1 MARDSAPIH
10 RGGAA
15 RLLPQVAALAGGP
28 AGVPAAAF
36 LIEGDALQVL
46 REMPEGFVQTTIT
59 SPPYWSLRDYGTSGQ
74 IGLEA
79 SLDDY
84 LEALLE
90 VFAQV
95 RRVTRP
101 DGTFWLNVGDSY
113 TSGGRTWRAPDR
125 KHPVRAMKV
134 RPPTPGGLKPK
145 DLIGVPW
152 RLALALQRAGWY
164 LRADLIWHQP
174 NAMPESVRDRPTIA
188 HEYVF
193 LFSKSEDYQYDR
205 AAFPGA
211 RGRNLRSVW
220 SIKTRATA
228 EAHFATFP
236 EALVEPPI
244 ALTTRPG
251 DVVLDPFAGSG
262 TTGVVALAGGRHFIG
277 IELNPA
283 YLDIAERRMRR
294 PPSPGPPPEAAVDD
308 GKGDAGP

>member
-1 MARDSAPIH
+1 VTGRSDGIRRGDIANLAP
-10 RGGAA
+10 RV
-15 RLLPQVAALAGGP
+15 RLLAESHAGLAAEALL
-28 AGVPAAAF
+28 V
-36 LIEGDALQVL
+36 EGDALGAL
-46 REMPEGFVQTTIT
+46 RAMPDGFVQTTVT
-59 SPPYWSLRDYGTSGQ
+59 SPPYWSLRDYETSGQ
-74 IGLEA
+74 IGLEN

-84 LEALLE
+84 LQALLE

-101 DGTFWLNVGDSY
+101 DGTFWLNVGDSF

-134 RPPTPGGLKPK
+134 RPPTPEGLKPK

-164 LRADLIWHQP
+164 LRADVIWHQP

-193 LFSKSEDYQYDR
+193 LFSKSEAYKYDR
-205 AAFPGA
+205 RAFPGVG
-211 RGRNLRSVW
+211 GRNLRSVW
-220 SIKTRATA
+220 SINTRPRP

-236 EALVEPPI
+236 EALVEPPL
-244 ALTTRPG
+244 ALATGPG
-251 DVVLDPFAGSG
+251 DIILDPFAGSG
-262 TTGVVALAGGRHFIG
+262 TTGVVALAQGRHFIG

-283 YLDIAERRMRR
+283 YLDIAERRLRRR
-294 PPSPGPPPEAAVDD
+294 PDACPAPRAGGDGGIGDGGP
-308 GKGDAGP
+308 